1 MAGGVQGDLSQN
13 IGGFLK
19 TSRVRKIVLTMR
31 YRTTHDCRL
40 RDGPRSP
47 ETQKEFYY
55 YLRVNQSV

>member
-31 YRTTHDCRL
+31 YGTIHDCR
-40 RDGPRSP
+40 RRPD
-47 ETQKEFYY
+47 TQKEFYY